1 MHMKVIQKYRTFSF
15 LPKKYQHSTQ
25 EFAYQNVNSLPRQQ
39 KWTAKVWQ
47 CDNLQQDYSFFFGTN
62 EMDFFTLTTY
72 THRAKALFVETKE
85 KEKLLNSS
93 EIL

>member
-1 MHMKVIQKYRTFSF
+1 MKVIRKYRTFSF

-72 THRAKALFVETKE
+72 THRAKALFVKTKE